1 MLNIFKRRFE
11 LLAPISGRVLDL
23 SKTPDPVFA
32 DKLAGDGVVIDTTGD
47 IVVSPADGVLTL
59 IFRTN
64 HAIGITLSN
73 GIELLVHIGI
83 DTVELSGE
91 GFERIAVE
99 GETVK
104 AGEPIIRINRK
115 LIEGKGYS
123 LYTPVLITN
132 PDLVKDIKYNI
143 DTVVT
148 MGKNSILSYKMK

>member
-1 MLNIFKRRFE
+1 MLNIFRRKFE
-11 LLAPISGRVLDL
+11 LIAPISGKVLDL

-47 IVVSPADGVLTL
+47 IVVAPADGVLTL

-83 DTVELSGE
+83 DTVELKGE

-99 GETVK
+99 GKIVK
-104 AGEPIIRINRK
+104 AGEPIIKINRK
-115 LIEGKGYS
+115 LIESKGYS

-132 PDLVKDIKYNI
+132 PDLLKDIKYNI
-143 DTVVT
+143 NAEVRA
-148 MGKNSILSYKMK
+148 GKDLIMSYKL